1 MKSKCREWSNS
12 SRRKEYWGSRKS
24 VMNLQ
29 DIRRNL
35 GYRITSPIVGIL
47 SKSGI
52 TPNTLTL
59 TNLVLNIVAAYVIAT
74 GHFLLGG
81 VLILGSGLFDL
92 LDGALARFTKQTTK
106 FGAVL
111 DSTVDR
117 ISEAATLC
125 GLLIWYV
132 PQEGATLE
140 IALILAV
147 LIGSFLVSYI
157 RARAEGLGWQCQV
170 GLFTRAERVIVLAI
184 GLLVNQIFVH
194 SVFVALCVLAV
205 FVFITVIQRLVYL
218 WKQARIEGD

>member
-1 MKSKCREWSNS
+1 
-12 SRRKEYWGSRKS
+12 
-24 VMNLQ
+24 MNLQ
-29 DIRRNL
+29 DIRRDL
-35 GYRITSPIVGIL
+35 AYRLTSPIVGVL
-47 SKSGI
+47 SKLGM
-52 TPNTLTL
+52 TPNILTL
-59 TNLVLNIVAAYVIAT
+59 ANLVLNIVAACVIAS
-74 GHFLLGG
+74 GHFLPGG

-125 GLLIWYV
+125 GLVIWYV
-132 PQEGATLE
+132 QQEGAVLQ
-140 IALILAV
+140 IVLVLAV

-184 GLLVNQIFVH
+184 GLIAGRIWVH

-205 FVFITVIQRLVYL
+205 FVFVTVVQRLVYL
-218 WKQARIEGD
+218 WKQQKD

>member
-1 MKSKCREWSNS
+1 
-12 SRRKEYWGSRKS
+12 
-24 VMNLQ
+24 MNLI

-35 GYRITSPIVGIL
+35 AYRITNPIVRIL

-59 TNLVLNIVAAYVIAT
+59 INLALNIVAAYVVAT
-74 GHFLLGG
+74 GDFLPGG
-81 VLILGSGLFDL
+81 VLVLVSGLFDL
-92 LDGALARFTKQTTK
+92 LDGALARFIKQTTK
-106 FGAVL
+106 FGAIL

-132 PQEGATLE
+132 PQEGASLK
-140 IALILAV
+140 IIFIFVV

-184 GLLVNQIFVH
+184 GLLINQIFI
-194 SVFVALCVLAV
+194 ALCVLAV
-205 FVFITVIQRLVYL
+205 FVFITVVQRLVYL
-218 WKQARIEGD
+218 WKQGKIKGD

>member
-1 MKSKCREWSNS
+1 
-12 SRRKEYWGSRKS
+12 
-24 VMNLQ
+24 MNLQ

-35 GYRITSPIVGIL
+35 AYRITNPIVGIL
-47 SKSGI
+47 SKSGV

-59 TNLVLNIVAAYVIAT
+59 TNLALNIVAAYVIAT

-132 PQEGATLE
+132 AKEGATLE
-140 IALILAV
+140 IVLILAV

-157 RARAEGLGWQCQV
+157 RARAEGLGWECQV

-184 GLLVNQIFVH
+184 GLLVDQVFIALCILVIFV
-194 SVFVALCVLAV
+194 FV
-205 FVFITVIQRLVYL
+205 TVVQRLVYL
-218 WKQARIEGD
+218 WKRKG

>member
-1 MKSKCREWSNS
+1 
-12 SRRKEYWGSRKS
+12 
-24 VMNLQ
+24 MNLI

-35 GYRITSPIVGIL
+35 AYRITNPIVGIL

-52 TPNTLTL
+52 TPNALTL
-59 TNLVLNIVAAYVIAT
+59 INLALNIVAAYVIAT

-81 VLILGSGLFDL
+81 VLVLVSGLFDL

-106 FGAVL
+106 FGAIL

-125 GLLIWYV
+125 GLLIWYL
-132 PQEGATLE
+132 GRGGRLE
-140 IALILAV
+140 IVLIFVV

-184 GLLVNQIFVH
+184 GLLINQIFI
-194 SVFVALCVLAV
+194 ALCVVVV
-205 FVFITVIQRLVYL
+205 FVFITVVQRLVYL
-218 WKQARIEGD
+218 WKQGKIKGD

>member
-1 MKSKCREWSNS
+1 
-12 SRRKEYWGSRKS
+12 
-24 VMNLQ
+24 MNLRG
-29 DIRRNL
+29 IRRNL
-35 GYRITSPIVGIL
+35 ANRITSPIVGIL

-59 TNLVLNIVAAYVIAT
+59 TNLALNIVAAYVIAT

-92 LDGALARFTKQTTK
+92 LDGAMARFSKQATK

-132 PQEGATLE
+132 AKEGATLE
-140 IALILAV
+140 IV
-147 LIGSFLVSYI
+147 LVLVVLVGSFLVSYI

-170 GLFTRAERVIVLAI
+170 GLFTRAERVIVLAV
-184 GLLVNQIFVH
+184 GLLASGVSVH

-205 FVFITVIQRLVYL
+205 FVFVTVVQRLVYL
-218 WKQARIEGD
+218 WKQQKTNGD

>member
-1 MKSKCREWSNS
+1 
-12 SRRKEYWGSRKS
+12 
-24 VMNLQ
+24 MNLQ
-29 DIRRNL
+29 EIRRNL
-35 GYRITSPIVGIL
+35 AYRITDPIVGTL

-59 TNLVLNIVAAYVIAT
+59 INLALNIVAAYVIAT
-74 GHFLLGG
+74 GHLLLGG

-92 LDGALARFTKQTTK
+92 LDGALARFNKQTTG

-132 PQEGATLE
+132 SQEGATLE
-140 IALILAV
+140 IVLV
-147 LIGSFLVSYI
+147 LIVLVGSFLVSYL

-184 GLLVNQIFVH
+184 GLLLGGVSIS
-194 SVFVALCVLAV
+194 SVFVALCVLAL
-205 FVFITVIQRLVYL
+205 FVLVTVAQRLVYV
-218 WKQARIEGD
+218 WKQQKSNGD